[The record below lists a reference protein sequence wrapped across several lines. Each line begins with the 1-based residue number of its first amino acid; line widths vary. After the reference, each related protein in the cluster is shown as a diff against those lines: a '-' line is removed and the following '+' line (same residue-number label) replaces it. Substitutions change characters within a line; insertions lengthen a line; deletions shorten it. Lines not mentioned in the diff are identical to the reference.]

1 MTINN
6 KVVKGGGGHDENN
19 MNINNKVVKKGTLR
33 KQYEHKQQGCEK
45 VVKRGHDENNMTL
58 NNNVVKKGGDMT
70 KTI

>member
-6 KVVKGGGGHDENN
+6 KVVKKGGGGHDENN

-45 VVKRGHDENNMTL
+45 
-58 NNNVVKKGGDMT
+58 GDMT